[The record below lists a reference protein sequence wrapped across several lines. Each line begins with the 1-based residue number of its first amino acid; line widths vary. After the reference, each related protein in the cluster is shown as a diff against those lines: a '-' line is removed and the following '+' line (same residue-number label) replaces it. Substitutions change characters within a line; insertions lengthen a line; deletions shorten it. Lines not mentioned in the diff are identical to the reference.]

1 MSTRTPYHVSDHHA
15 SDMLNIAYDVDIY
28 VQVGR

>member
-15 SDMLNIAYDVDIY
+15 SDMLNIAYYVDIY
-28 VQVGR
+28 VQVGK